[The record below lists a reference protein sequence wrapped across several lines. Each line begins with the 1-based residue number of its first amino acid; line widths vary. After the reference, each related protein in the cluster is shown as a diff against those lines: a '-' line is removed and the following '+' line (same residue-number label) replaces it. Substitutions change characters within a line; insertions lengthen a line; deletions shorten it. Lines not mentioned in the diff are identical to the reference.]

1 VNPLTG
7 SRRELDS
14 VVVNI
19 ELTLASIIQ
28 GVALFFLTDNA
39 RAILS
44 WRHWDAFLYVA
55 AGLCVIFIFWSRS
68 IIHTL
73 TLIKW
78 PLEFGHHLFYS
89 GCVLGEAIL
98 FSRLDRPLAWFQLS
112 AAYAGVVW
120 LLFIYDMRLIR
131 ARVAESSNDAEQ
143 ALYARARADQLLNIW
158 LLVPLLQS
166 RLRRRHLDPAGFV
179 PCSPRP
185 RLVNQRPVNL
195 VHCLSRLH
203 RSLLQNNRDPG
214 LAESPGRLT
223 SILCAPSDS
232 ELPVVV
238 VHDDKT
244 ANIYSQFFCKPRLYH
259 HVEILAVN
267 LANTSSKRPKFV
279 TACCQRNLESQPAVN

>member
-1 VNPLTG
+1 MVP
-7 SRRELDS
+7 
-14 VVVNI
+14 
-19 ELTLASIIQ
+19 
-28 GVALFFLTDNA
+28 
-39 RAILS
+39 
-44 WRHWDAFLYVA
+44 
-55 AGLCVIFIFWSRS
+55 
-68 IIHTL
+68 
-73 TLIKW
+73 
-78 PLEFGHHLFYS
+78 
-89 GCVLGEAIL
+89 
-98 FSRLDRPLAWFQLS
+98 QLS

-120 LLFIYDMRLIR
+120 LLFIYDMRNR
-131 ARVAESSNDAEQ
+131 ATTPNQDRSVTEYLAACSLAF
-143 ALYARARADQLLNIW
+143 LF
-158 LLVPLLQS
+158 QS

-185 RLVNQRPVNL
+185 CLVNQRPVNL

-223 SILCAPSDS
+223 SILCASSDS

-244 ANIYSQFFCKPRLYH
+244 ANIYSEFFCKPRLYH